1 MEETLSYRNV
11 KLLELVV
18 NIDTVPASSVL
29 QSPVF
34 LLQISVSIVKFSD
47 YFSQKQGRVATSTPM
62 ESLVVPTLYC
72 VVVPRGGQSCREKVR
87 EAEEPLGPVM
97 LCIVLPV

>member
-18 NIDTVPASSVL
+18 NIDTVPAGSVL
-29 QSPVF
+29 RSSVF

-47 YFSQKQGRVATSTPM
+47 YFSQKQGRQATSTPV

-72 VVVPRGGQSCREKVR
+72 
-87 EAEEPLGPVM
+87 
-97 LCIVLPV
+97 IVLSPEAASHVERRLERQERPWDQLCSV

>member
-72 VVVPRGGQSCREKVR
+72 VLLPRDSQSCREKVR
-87 EAEEPLGPVM
+87 EGRPAPGTS
-97 LCIVLPV
+97 

>member
-18 NIDTVPASSVL
+18 NIDTVPAGSVL
-29 QSPVF
+29 QSSVF

-47 YFSQKQGRVATSTPM
+47 YFSQKQGRAGATWNPM
-62 ESLVVPTLYC
+62 ASLVVTTLYC
-72 VVVPRGGQSCREKVR
+72 IAVPRGCQSCREKVR
-87 EAEEPLGPVM
+87 EGRRAPGTS
-97 LCIVLPV
+97 